1 MIDALQDIDLAR
13 PLVLVLLPL
22 ALLPLL
28 PLLRGR
34 GGADL
39 VAYPS
44 VAWLPADRVGE
55 VVEIVWRTLAAATIA
70 CIVAGLAGPGRSE
83 ARQERIGRG
92 AELYVLLDR
101 SSSMDATIRLP
112 PPALGEAPRASVT
125 KNAVVREALT
135 ELIRQR
141 PDHRYALTL
150 FNAAPIRVAPFGED
164 SELVVAGL
172 AASGIGRGP
181 SETFMDRA
189 LLAAI
194 DDFAERDYTGSR
206 AILLV
211 SDGGARL
218 DAETRERVRR
228 GLARERIALYFVYIR
243 SSPNSPRLER
253 VSTVADT
260 DVEEIAL
267 HVFFDGLD
275 TEYRVYEADD
285 AASMAEVVADIDARQ
300 NLPLTRFDRVPRIDL
315 SHRAWWIAL
324 GCCAALAVLTP
335 LRRTAL
341 AAHAGGRAGGRAERS
356 ADAIREGK
364 PA

>member
-1 MIDALQDIDLAR
+1 MIAALQELLRGLDVAR
-13 PLVLVLLPL
+13 PLALVLLPL
-22 ALLPLL
+22 AALPLL
-28 PLLRGR
+28 PRRGD
-34 GGADL
+34 ADRL
-39 VAYPS
+39 TYPS
-44 VAWLPADRVGE
+44 VAWLPVDPVGE
-55 VVEIVWRTLAAATIA
+55 RVEIAWRVLAAATIA
-70 CIVAGLAGPGRSE
+70 CIVVGLAGPGRSE
-83 ARQERIGRG
+83 AREKRVGRG

-135 ELIRQR
+135 TLIRER

-164 SELVVAGL
+164 AELVVAGL
-172 AASGIGRGP
+172 AASGVGRGP

-194 DDFAERDYTGSR
+194 DDFADREYTGSR

-218 DAETRERVRR
+218 DAETRDEVRR
-228 GLARERIALYFVYIR
+228 GLARERVALYFVYIR

-260 DVEEIAL
+260 DVEEVAL
-267 HVFFDGLD
+267 HVFFEGLD

-285 AASMAEVVADIDARQ
+285 AASMAAVVADIDARQ
-300 NLPLTRFDRVPRIDL
+300 NLPLTRFERVARIDL
-315 SHRAWWIAL
+315 SRAAWWAAL
-324 GCCAALAVLTP
+324 GCCAALAALTP

-341 AAHAGGRAGGRAERS
+341 GPDGATDGTPGRGRDDGRRGA
-356 ADAIREGK
+356 
-364 PA
+364 

>member
-1 MIDALQDIDLAR
+1 MIAALQGLDLAR
-13 PLVLVLLPL
+13 PLAL
-22 ALLPLL
+22 ALLPLAAL
-28 PLLRGR
+28 PLVPRRGA
-34 GGADL
+34 ADRL
-39 VAYPS
+39 TYPS
-44 VAWLPADRVGE
+44 VAWLPVDRLGE
-55 VVEIVWRTLAAATIA
+55 RVEIAWRALAAATVA
-70 CIVAGLAGPGRSE
+70 AIVLGLAGPGRSE
-83 ARQERIGRG
+83 ALEQRIGRG

-135 ELIRQR
+135 TLIRQR

-150 FNAAPIRVAPFGED
+150 FNAAPIRAAPFGED
-164 SELVVAGL
+164 AELVVAGL
-172 AASGIGRGP
+172 AASGVGRGP
-181 SETFMDRA
+181 SETSMDRA

-194 DDFAERDYTGSR
+194 DDFAARDYTGSR

-218 DAETRERVRR
+218 DARTRERVRR

-253 VSTVADT
+253 VSTVADAELE
-260 DVEEIAL
+260 VEEVAL

-285 AASMAEVVADIDARQ
+285 AASIAEVVADIDARQ
-300 NLPLTRFDRVPRIDL
+300 NLPLTRFDRVARIDL
-315 SHRAWWIAL
+315 SPWAWWLAL
-324 GCCAALAVLTP
+324 GCCTALAALTP
-335 LRRTAL
+335 LRRTELVPEGARD
-341 AAHAGGRAGGRAERS
+341 AGRDGRGAGGRA
-356 ADAIREGK
+356 
-364 PA
+364 